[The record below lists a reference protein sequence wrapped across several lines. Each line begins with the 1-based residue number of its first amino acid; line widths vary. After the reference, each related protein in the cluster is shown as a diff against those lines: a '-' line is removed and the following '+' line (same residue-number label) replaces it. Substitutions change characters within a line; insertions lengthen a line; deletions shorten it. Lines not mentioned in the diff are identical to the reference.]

1 MTYAAVVV
9 SYNRIALLKECL
21 AALHRQ
27 TLPLNEI
34 IVVDNGSTD
43 GSADFV
49 AANYPEIVLHR
60 TGENLGGAGGFAWG
74 IDIAIARGHQAAWL
88 MDDDARPEDDAF
100 APLADTFERM
110 EPTPSFLASVVTIER
125 GVPNISNSPSVS
137 TSIRSQFVAQAA
149 GGIAADAATFVG
161 VLINLKL
168 AAQTYLPLDD
178 YFIWLDDAE
187 YTARLSAI
195 APAMS
200 VPASMVN
207 HPDSSAKRDMGGRL
221 FYFTRNRIWQIR
233 AAAIPRR
240 TKIAQ
245 ASGVLATGFGQLPH
259 AASKRVWLS
268 SIARGVWQ
276 GWTRTPR
283 HRLPG
288 EFVATLK
295 PSDYARVIG

>member
-9 SYNRIALLKECL
+9 SYNRITLLEECL

-27 TLPLNEI
+27 THPLDEI

-43 GSADFV
+43 GSADCIT
-49 AANYPEIVLHR
+49 ANYPEIILHR
-60 TGENLGGAGGFAWG
+60 TGVNLGGAGGFAWG
-74 IDIAIARGHQAAWL
+74 VDIAIARGHRAAWL

-100 APLADTFERM
+100 APLVDTFERM
-110 EPTPSFLASVVTIER
+110 DPAPSFLASVVTVER
-125 GVPNISNSPSVS
+125 GVPNLSNSPSVS
-137 TSIRSQFVAQAA
+137 TNIRSQFAAQAA

-161 VLINLKL
+161 VLINLEL
-168 AAQTYLPLDD
+168 AAQTHLPLDD

-200 VPASMVN
+200 VPTSMVN

-245 ASGVLATGFGQLPH
+245 TSGVLAAGFGQLPH
-259 AASKRVWLS
+259 AANKRLWLS
-268 SIARGVWQ
+268 SIARGVWK

-283 HRLPG
+283 RRQPG
-288 EFVATLK
+288 ALVATLA
-295 PSDYARVIG
+295 PAERERLLN